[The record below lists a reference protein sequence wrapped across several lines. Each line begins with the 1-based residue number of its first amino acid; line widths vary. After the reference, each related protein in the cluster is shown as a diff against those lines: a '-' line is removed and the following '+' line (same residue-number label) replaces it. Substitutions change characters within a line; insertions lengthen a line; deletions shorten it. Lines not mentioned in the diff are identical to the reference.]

1 MNAPSATLSH
11 ARGSLARASG
21 TLTRR
26 SFAYAS
32 GARRSLD
39 VHAPADVSHA
49 PVVLF
54 FYGGSWQH
62 GARERYR
69 FVASAL
75 ATKGFVAIVADYRV
89 YPEVGYPAFLEDAA
103 MAARWT
109 RDHAAEFGGD
119 PRRLFVMGHSAGAYI
134 AAMLA
139 LDARWLASVDLHPN
153 ETFAGLI
160 GIAGPYDFLPLRD
173 KTLEI
178 IFGGANRPE
187 TQPIVHVAAGAP
199 PAFLATGPRDRIV
212 DPANSDRLA
221 ARLEAVGS
229 PATVRRYR
237 GHGHMTI
244 IGALAFPLRLFMP
257 LVGDIAD
264 FIEGR
269 AVGSPARLAP
279 VEAAP

>member
-1 MNAPSATLSH
+1 MSLSAATLSR
-11 ARGSLARASG
+11 ARDPVSRTRGKA
-21 TLTRR
+21 TRR
-26 SFAYAS
+26 SIPYAG

-39 VHAPADVSHA
+39 VHAPAHSRNA

-75 ATKGFVAIVADYRV
+75 AAKGLVAIVADYRV
-89 YPEVGYPAFLEDAA
+89 YPEVGYPRFLEDAA
-103 MAARWT
+103 LAARWT

-153 ETFAGLI
+153 ETLAGLI

-178 IFGGANRPE
+178 IFGGANRAE

-199 PAFLATGPRDRIV
+199 PAFLATGTRDRIV